1 MPKIYTKFEGFDLDK
16 ETRARSKVS
25 KYIRK
30 KVSYDKSPIGVDM
43 KTAIDF
49 NLVGQALAEVKQD
62 LVAIMNQLINPES
75 LIKKGLK
82 TGSIISNVN
91 KAYNLIK
98 PMDFSNLLGDDL
110 KVINDFMELFKEYND
125 SLDNTLSFY
134 EREVNDPNFDLYNVG
149 VPKQAAISIVNKY
162 QPELFKL
169 INLINNKLTNNR
181 YKDDIYIEEKPKLTY
196 FKDDDTL
203 RDEDTDELYR
213 GFGDPTYSLDDE
225 TKEDDD
231 YDPNERNYEPS
242 INSTISSKSAFAEG
256 LRNIVLDDPQIE
268 LDQLVQDFRMFA
280 TEFYGEVPDDPI
292 TKKDL
297 SVARDIRK
305 RIVNDPEF
313 DVEGFLDSYAQFDL
327 ALGEAQSESGSTF
340 AEEKPKPK
348 PRTRAPLPRPRAL
361 TVSSEL
367 TVPPKRFVGRY
378 EVAGSGMVGGCDCD
392 YRPQHNMYSI
402 FKGSQ
407 VYQNT
412 EY

>member
-49 NLVGQALAEVKQD
+49 NLVGQALVEVKQD

-110 KVINDFMELFKEYND
+110 KVIDDFMELFKEYNE
-125 SLDNTLSFY
+125 SLDQTLSFY
-134 EREVNDPNFDLYNVG
+134 ERDMDPDFDLYNVG
-149 VPKQAAISIVNKY
+149 VPKQAAISIINKY

-169 INLINNKLTNNR
+169 INLINNKLTNNK
-181 YKDDIYIEEKPKLTY
+181 YKNDIFIEEKPKLTF
-196 FKDDDTL
+196 FKDDETL

-213 GFGDPTYSLDDE
+213 AFGDPTYSLDNE
-225 TKEDDD
+225 TKDDD
-231 YDPNERNYEPS
+231 KYDPRDRYEPS

-256 LRNIVLDDPQIE
+256 LRGIVLDDPQIE

-280 TEFYGEVPDDPI
+280 NEFYGEVPDEPI
-292 TKKDL
+292 TKEDR

-340 AEEKPKPK
+340 ASAKPK
-348 PRTRAPLPRPRAL
+348 APLKRVPFPRPR
-361 TVSSEL
+361 VPSSGMSGKA
-367 TVPPKRFVGRY
+367 PRFVGRY
-378 EVAGSGMVGGCDCD
+378 EKTGSGMVGGCDCD
-392 YRPQHNMYSI
+392 YMPHHNMYSI
-402 FKGSQ
+402 FKGSK